1 MLKNKNSKQ
10 QDNVIVMGDLAISQY
25 GGVVADITLKGD
37 KVTAQRRIKI
47 ELIDA

>member
-1 MLKNKNSKQ
+1 MKKLFRVSYT
-10 QDNVIVMGDLAISQY
+10 IVMGDLEHSAY
-25 GGVVADITLKGD
+25 GGVVADITIKGE